1 MTIIINS
8 EVLSDLINSE
18 QLKVVKKRQQNSD
31 NFNYYFSPSIGL
43 NLWRSKVMIIN
54 PKFIVFEFNKIEHMN
69 LHKLLLKK

>member
-54 PKFIVFEFNKIEHMN
+54 PK
-69 LHKLLLKK
+69 